1 MGVILD
7 NLTRLI
13 AIVLLMA
20 ASGMIS
26 AGETAL
32 FALSRQ
38 QLARLKQS
46 GHLSAQIILRLRK
59 DPQGLLSTILLS
71 NITINVLLYSLM
83 TVTAKR
89 LSGGSPLVATL
100 LGTGSF
106 LFMLLGIEIFPKLIA
121 YSISDRLAPIVAGP
135 IQILSTVTYPVR
147 RLLEAGIVGPLTRI
161 LGGTMHQD
169 ASIKAEELQQLV
181 NVCRSEGL
189 IGQGEN
195 TLLHQ
200 VMELSQTRVRALM
213 VPRVDVVA
221 FNLNDNPARLVEL
234 IKRHRLLRIPVYED
248 NIDDVKGI
256 VLSKEFLLDPQ
267 KSPKSLVKPIAFVPE
282 QASVEALLRH
292 FRKTGTQLALV
303 VDEYG
308 GLAGIVALED
318 VVEAI
323 VGEMHAPG
331 EVVAVKTLE
340 RIDATTF
347 IVDAGLDLDDFRRA
361 FQLPIEESRV
371 QTVGGLVW
379 AILERIPTE
388 GDEVRIDPATL
399 VVVSMRRRRIMTV
412 KLILERP
419 PKENPDLARLTGEGL
434 PVRPK
439 ASSSRGKGGA

>member
-1 MGVILD
+1 
-7 NLTRLI
+7 
-13 AIVLLMA
+13 MA

-89 LSGGSPLVATL
+89 MSGGSPLLATI

-135 IQILSTVTYPVR
+135 IQILSTVTYPIR
-147 RLLEAGIVGPLTRI
+147 RLLEAAIVGPLTRI
-161 LGGTMHQD
+161 LGGTAHQD
-169 ASIKAEELQQLV
+169 ATIKSEELQQLV
-181 NVCRSEGL
+181 NVVRSEGL
-189 IGQGEN
+189 IGQSEN
-195 TLLHQ
+195 SLLHQ
-200 VMELSQTRVRALM
+200 VMELSKTRVKGLM
-213 VPRVDVVA
+213 VPRVDLVA
-221 FNLNDNPARLVEL
+221 FNLEDDPARLVEL
-234 IKRHRLLRIPVYED
+234 IKRHRLLRIPVYD
-248 NIDDVKGI
+248 GDIDAVKGI

-267 KSPKSLVKPIAFVPE
+267 RPLRALIRPIPFVPE
-282 QASVEALLRH
+282 QAGVEGLLAH
-292 FRKTGTQLALV
+292 FRRTGTQLALV

-331 EVVAVKTLE
+331 EVVSVKTLE

-347 IVDAGLDLDDFRRA
+347 LVDAGINLEDFRRA
-361 FQLPIEESRV
+361 FQLPIEETRV
-371 QTVGGLVW
+371 QTVGGLMG
-379 AILERIPTE
+379 AILERIPTV
-388 GDEVRIDPATL
+388 GDEVQVGSATL
-399 VVVSMRRRRIMTV
+399 SVASMRRRRIMTV
-412 KLILERP
+412 KLTLEQP
-419 PKENPDLARLTGEGL
+419 PKENPDLARLTGEGPPL
-434 PVRPK
+434 PRRDGRATPARAK
-439 ASSSRGKGGA
+439 EGA